1 MRITLVWSR
10 SQLSAE
16 NLAGH
21 YGPDVVIAHAAS
33 SNDPDLLLE
42 SARDALRVNRSEI
55 DAVIIALPIPQL
67 CPYTRMVVD
76 EGIHVLA
83 EKPLATDIE
92 SAKQL
97 LREAAVSKAMHAV
110 AENYRFETV
119 FKKAHDMLEESC
131 GELIAV
137 QLTAQTPIPPGSRY
151 GRGWRLDLSGT
162 GMLGDGMVHHLAG
175 MRVVIGADIDR
186 VCAVCTQKSKAFSGP
201 DTVNGVVQFS
211 NGLSGSVFA
220 TYAGNT
226 FSWELRVVG
235 TTGDIIVQRTFPKPG
250 YKLSVIR
257 KVGGEN
263 EVSEEQIPF
272 SGIEAEFNAFM
283 QSCRDGN
290 LHPDLEGQMAFNEV
304 ATVCALLDS
313 SKSGEW
319 VDVERW
325 VAE

>member
-1 MRITLVWSR
+1 MWSR

-16 NLAGH
+16 NLASQ
-21 YGPDVVIAHAAS
+21 YGPDVIIAHAAS
-33 SNDPDLLLE
+33 SNDPDVLLN
-42 SARDALRVNRSEI
+42 SARDALRENRSEI

-67 CPYTRMVVD
+67 CPYTQMVVK

-83 EKPLATDIE
+83 EKPLATDVE

-97 LREAAVSKAMHAV
+97 LSEAAMSKAMHAV
-110 AENYRFETV
+110 AENYRFERV
-119 FKKAHDMLEESC
+119 FRKAHDMLEESC

-162 GMLGDGMVHHLAG
+162 GILGDGMVHHIAG
-175 MRVVIGADIDR
+175 MRVVIGADINR
-186 VCAVCTQKSKAFSGP
+186 VCAVCTQKTKAFSGP

-235 TTGDIIVQRTFPKPG
+235 TTGDIIVQRTFPQPG
-250 YKLSVIR
+250 YKLSAVR
-257 KVGGEN
+257 KVEGEN
-263 EVSEEQIPF
+263 EVFEEQISF
-272 SGIEAEFNAFM
+272 SGVEAEFDAFV

-290 LHPDLEGQMAFNEV
+290 LHPSLGGQEAFNEV
-304 ATVCALLDS
+304 ATVCAFLAS
-313 SKSGEW
+313 SESQEW

-325 VAE
+325 AAE